1 MFSFFVSWTP
11 AWAAPWNS
19 NIKNSKLMGTC
30 LGGALR
36 PSKCLS
42 RTSGLSSQ
50 QPPRVSR
57 ARPNSPS
64 PQGCTDVT
72 GSSELVGKQSRLSG
86 WGLDVDLALWGKP
99 CPVDTA
105 GWGEDRW
112 CPGKWGI
119 MIVRA
124 GLYFRTRTPG
134 LGWAAGRAG
143 QELRAQPGKSEGCGQ
158 DRDLE
163 GKL

>member
-1 MFSFFVSWTP
+1 MEPSGRPNASPELLACPLNSLRGFPELTP
-11 AWAAPWNS
+11 ILPVCRDA
-19 NIKNSKLMGTC
+19 
-30 LGGALR
+30 
-36 PSKCLS
+36 
-42 RTSGLSSQ
+42 RTSLVLPSWWVNKAG
-50 QPPRVSR
+50 SR
-57 ARPNSPS
+57 D
-64 PQGCTDVT
+64 G
-72 GSSELVGKQSRLSG
+72 
-86 WGLDVDLALWGKP
+86 GLDVDLALWGKP

-143 QELRAQPGKSEGCGQ
+143 QELRAQPGSLRAVVRTGTWRASCESLIIVSGLTCE
-158 DRDLE
+158 L
-163 GKL
+163 